1 MKTIQDNWS
10 YCMGGSKGKEVTS
23 SVEYLAVFITLAD
36 FDFWGG
42 ENEGGRGVLSLC
54 MAVVV

>member
-1 MKTIQDNWS
+1 
-10 YCMGGSKGKEVTS
+10 MGGSKGKEVTS